1 MEATSVY
8 ELLAL
13 GSAILNGMWK
23 FGIGQYRGRISV
35 YSVILVSSTSAA
47 MVYLL
52 VGLVSHDLVFDSVD
66 ETRGFLGGLFNL
78 TGTILVLK
86 AFERG
91 KLGVVTGVAAAST
104 LVPLT
109 WSILTGEHVSL
120 LGACGIVV
128 ILAGL
133 LAFYLPNMRLK
144 PGEANSST
152 AILLAAAAAL
162 LWGVAIVVMDTSSRV
177 SVTGTM
183 LMSQLP
189 QVAFTLVMVALI
201 KRSLSGWTGRSLA
214 TLASAGVALGLC
226 YVLFYT
232 AANEGNIG
240 VVSVLGSLSPIVVAL
255 MAVVFLKEQ
264 MVRSEKIAM
273 VIVVVGTFLVVY

>member
-1 MEATSVY
+1 MEATAVY

-35 YSVILVSSTSAA
+35 YSVILGSSTSAA
-47 MVYLL
+47 LVYLL
-52 VGLVSHDLVFDSVD
+52 FGLFSQDLVFDAMD

-78 TGTILVLK
+78 IGTILVLK

-109 WSILTGEHVSL
+109 WSILTGEHISL
-120 LGACGIVV
+120 VAASGIVV
-128 ILAGL
+128 ILGGL

-144 PGEANSST
+144 PGETNST
-152 AILLAAAAAL
+152 AAILLATAAAL
-162 LWGVAIVVMDTSSRV
+162 FWGVAIVVIDIGSRV

-189 QVAFTLVMVALI
+189 QITFTLIMVAMV
-201 KRSLSGWTGRSLA
+201 KRSLGGLTRRSLA

-226 YVLFYT
+226 NILFYT

-255 MAVVFLKEQ
+255 IAVAFLKEQ
-264 MVRSEKIAM
+264 MVRLEKVAM
-273 VIVVVGTFLVVY
+273 VIVIVGTCLVVY